1 MSTPNWL
8 VAKPIAHR
16 GLHNKAEGIIENTI
30 SASEAAIAHGFPI
43 ELDVQLTADNEAIV
57 FHDFE
62 LDRLTGQS
70 GLVVERKLSDL
81 SGIDIAGAKSG
92 DKIPSFKDYLG
103 MIAGRT
109 PLVIEIKSKFN
120 GDMRLT
126 KRVIEILAGYNGP
139 FVVKSFDPDIVAHLR
154 ENAPNITRGFIGELE
169 YASKA
174 DSFLTPEAK
183 HRMANLLHFSE
194 TQPHFLSWRVKDIPC
209 ASTHLS
215 RILGNLP
222 VMTWTVRNPEDRAKA
237 EKHADQMVFEGFLP

>member
-1 MSTPNWL
+1 MSTPSWL

-16 GLHNKAEGIIENTI
+16 GLHNKAEGVIENTI
-30 SASEAAIAHGFPI
+30 SAAEAAIARGFPV

-62 LDRLTGQS
+62 LDRLTGQT
-70 GLVVERKLSDL
+70 GLVIERKLEAL
-81 SGIDIAGAKSG
+81 SGIDIAGAKGG
-92 DKIPSFKDYLG
+92 DKIPAFTDYLAR
-103 MIAGRT
+103 IAGRT

-126 KRVIEILAGYNGP
+126 KRVIEILRDYSGP
-139 FVVKSFDPDIVAHLR
+139 FVVKSFDPDIVAYLR
-154 ENAPNITRGFIGELE
+154 ENAANITRGFIGELE
-169 YASKA
+169 YASKS
-174 DSFLTPEAK
+174 DSFLSPEQK

-194 TQPHFLSWRVKDIPC
+194 MQPNFLSWRVKDIPC

-222 VMTWTVRNPEDRAKA
+222 VMTWTVRNPEDRARA

>member
-16 GLHNKAEGIIENTI
+16 GLHNKAQGIIENTV
-30 SASEAAIAHGFPI
+30 SAAEAAIAHGFPI

-92 DKIPSFKDYLG
+92 DKIPSFKDYLST
-103 MIAGRT
+103 IAGRT

-215 RILGNLP
+215 KILGNLP
-222 VMTWTVRNPEDRAKA
+222 VMTWTVRNSDDRAKA

>member
-1 MSTPNWL
+1 MSTPSWL

-16 GLHNKAEGIIENTI
+16 GLHNKAEGVIENTV
-30 SASEAAIAHGFPI
+30 SAAEAAIERGFPI

-62 LDRLTGQS
+62 LDRLTGQT
-70 GLVVERKLSDL
+70 GLVAERRLSDL
-81 SGIDIAGAKSG
+81 SAIAIAGARRG
-92 DKIPSFKDYLG
+92 DRIPAFTDYLAT
-103 MIAGRT
+103 IAGRT
-109 PLVIEIKSKFN
+109 PLVIEVKSKFN

-126 KRVIEILAGYNGP
+126 KRVIEILADYGGP
-139 FVVKSFDPDIVAHLR
+139 FVVKSFDPDIVAYVR
-154 ENAPNITRGFIGELE
+154 ANAPNITRGFIGELE

-174 DSFLTPEAK
+174 DSFLTPEMK
-183 HRMANLLHFSE
+183 HRMVNLLHFSD

-222 VMTWTVRNPEDRAKA
+222 VMTWTVRTPEDRARA